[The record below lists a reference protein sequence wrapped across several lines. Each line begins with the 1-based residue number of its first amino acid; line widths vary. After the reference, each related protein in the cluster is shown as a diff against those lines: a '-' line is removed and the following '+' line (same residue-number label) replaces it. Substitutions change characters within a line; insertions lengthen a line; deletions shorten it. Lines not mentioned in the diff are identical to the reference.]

1 MSTQTDHLRASL
13 ERCGERAAY
22 AERELARLMTSK
34 GDARFARARKKLTDD
49 LKLARNDVLAL
60 ERALAEENARPL
72 QDYIDKAEEC
82 SRDFD
87 VLAGKMRAR

>member
-34 GDARFARARKKLTDD
+34 GDARFARARKLTDD
-49 LKLARNDVLAL
+49 LKLARNDVLVL

>member
-34 GDARFARARKKLTDD
+34 GGCPL
-49 LKLARNDVLAL
+49 
-60 ERALAEENARPL
+60 RPRP
-72 QDYIDKAEEC
+72 QEAN
-82 SRDFD
+82 
-87 VLAGKMRAR
+87 G

>member
-1 MSTQTDHLRASL
+1 
-13 ERCGERAAY
+13 
-22 AERELARLMTSK
+22 
-34 GDARFARARKKLTDD
+34 
-49 LKLARNDVLAL
+49 VLVL

>member
-49 LKLARNDVLAL
+49 LKLARNDVLVL
-60 ERALAEENARPL
+60 ERALA
-72 QDYIDKAEEC
+72 
-82 SRDFD
+82 
-87 VLAGKMRAR
+87 